1 MARKE
6 KKAQDIGYDNV
17 KNLTRYAMIGLVAGF
32 FLILIIFPIGSMF
45 LYSAESGP
53 GVFLDKITSPAAL
66 FSLKFSLM
74 LAVITT
80 LCNIVIG
87 TVIAY
92 VLVRYDFFGK
102 NALNALVDLP
112 IAIPT
117 AVTGFTLL
125 LLYGPIGMFGGFL
138 AEHGITIMFAL
149 PGILLAHIF
158 ITFPFVVR
166 SVSAVLEGVEASYEE
181 AAKTLGASGL
191 QVFRYVTLP
200 SIMPGLVSGSILS
213 FARSLGEF
221 GATIMVSGNLAMKTQ
236 TAPLY
241 IFSRFNTGDL
251 EGASAVAIVLAVVS
265 FTMLYVLKAITGR
278 RAER

>member
-1 MARKE
+1 MTRFNKE
-6 KKAQDIGYDNV
+6 ALERANV
-17 KNLTRYAMIGLVAGF
+17 NSATKYALIGLVIGF
-32 FLILIIFPIGSMF
+32 FLILVLFPIGSMF
-45 LYSAESGP
+45 LYSAGGGFGAFIEN
-53 GVFLDKITSPAAL
+53 ITSPAAL
-66 FSLKFSLM
+66 FSLKFSII
-74 LAVITT
+74 LALTT
-80 LCNIVIG
+80 TVCNVAIG
-87 TVIAY
+87 TLVAF
-92 VLVRYDFFGK
+92 VLVRYTFFGK
-102 NALNALVDLP
+102 NVLNALVDLP

-125 LLYGPIGMFGGFL
+125 LLYGPMGMAGGFL
-138 AEHGITIMFAL
+138 ARHGINIMFAF

-166 SVSAVLEGVEASYEE
+166 AVGAVLEGVEASYEE

-221 GATIMVSGNLAMKTQ
+221 GATIMVSGNLAMNTQ

-241 IFSRFNTGDL
+241 IFSRFNSGDL
-251 EGASAVAIVLAVVS
+251 EGASAVAMILAIVS
-265 FTMLYVLKAITGR
+265 FAMLYILKTLTEGG
-278 RAER
+278 EK